1 MYSHIKLYLSISIH
15 FQKIP
20 PIYSHVKLFQKL
32 SAIYGYVQAKAI
44 CMGLDIVLAA
54 FLLRVE
60 GHVSLIIF
68 FSIGLDL
75 KIPMGLFLHHISEN
89 PI

>member
-1 MYSHIKLYLSISIH
+1 MYSHVKLYLSIPSH

-32 SAIYGYVQAKAI
+32 SAIYGFVQATAI

-54 FLLRVE
+54 SLLRVE
-60 GHVSLIIF
+60 GHVSTIIF
-68 FSIGLDL
+68 TNSALWAEL
-75 KIPMGLFLHHISEN
+75 V
-89 PI
+89 